1 MEKLCWI
8 FARNRARKSRFC
20 PFDTSQ
26 VRLPLAVRHL
36 SSFETCLTGTPFGVF
51 RAAAGHVSQCEK
63 ASFVVLIV
71 GARVLNNAFVW

>member
-26 VRLPLAVRHL
+26 LRLPLAVRHL
-36 SSFETCLTGTPFGVF
+36 SSFETCLTETPFGVF

-63 ASFVVLIV
+63 ASFVVLVV
-71 GARVLNNAFVW
+71 GGRVRNNAIV